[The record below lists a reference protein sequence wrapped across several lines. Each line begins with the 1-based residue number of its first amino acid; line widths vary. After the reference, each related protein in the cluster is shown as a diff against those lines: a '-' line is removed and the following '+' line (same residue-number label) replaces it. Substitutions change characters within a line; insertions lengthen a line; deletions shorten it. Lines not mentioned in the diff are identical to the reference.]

1 MGLAASQA
9 RFLQCTARRTNV
21 EYQGQQI
28 NNARTVLAN
37 KSANAYNE
45 MLALKVPTPPSQAD
59 YTKVKYSFKLP
70 GSSTKTYLT
79 EDQYNTIYK
88 AMTADTAPTNYA
100 DNDKASDNSGTY
112 RYSTTGTITID
123 GTQYFV
129 ACRIKAGTDESTYP
143 ANVNKSSQALSRI
156 WFGTSALTDSP
167 NATTIDGEDY
177 NDGCSALSVEE
188 TVDEIGYEDA
198 YNQYKYEQYLYEQ
211 ECQNINAQTSMILQ
225 QDKVLELQLKQ
236 LDTEQSALKTELE
249 ALDKVIGDHVD
260 SEFKTFGG

>member
-9 RFLQCTARRTNV
+9 RFLQCTARKTNV

-59 YTKVKYSFKLP
+59 YTKVQYAFKLP
-70 GSSTKTYLT
+70 GSSTKTYLS
-79 EDQYNTIYK
+79 EDEYNTIYK
-88 AMTADTAPTNYA
+88 AMTAENTPTNYA
-100 DNDKASDNSGTY
+100 DNNSPSDNSGSY
-112 RYSTTGTITID
+112 RYSTKKTITID
-123 GTQYFV
+123 GTEYFI
-129 ACRIKAGTDESTYP
+129 ACRIEAGTDDSTYP
-143 ANVNKSSQALSRI
+143 SSINKNSQAISRV
-156 WFGTSALTDSP
+156 WFGTAQFNPSAANIGNS
-167 NATTIDGEDY
+167 Y

-211 ECQNINAQTSMILQ
+211 ECQNINAETSVILQ

-249 ALDKVIGDHVD
+249 ALDKVIGDHVE